1 VLSGAGA
8 GVLSGTEIDG
18 EGRDSKLGV
27 LGLGAVSR
35 VVGGAEEE
43 GEALGDSGGITLGLG
58 AGVWGEVLGVGVD
71 SRVDGEGA
79 EDCAAEGLG
88 FGDEL

>member
-8 GVLSGTEIDG
+8 GVLSGTEI

-43 GEALGDSGGITLGLG
+43 GEALGDSGGTTLGLG